1 MGARVLP
8 STRYLI
14 AVAVIG
20 SFLLATTLIL
30 YAGVQ
35 AIRLVWTTI
44 ASGQVTLAG
53 GKALLLGSIELA
65 DLFLLGT
72 VFYIIAIGLYE
83 LFIDDTLPM
92 PAWLEIHDL
101 DDLKSRLI
109 GVVIIVLGVLF
120 LGEVVAWDG
129 ERDLL
134 RYGPGVALV
143 IAALTYFLGQQRA
156 RA

>member
-1 MGARVLP
+1 MSSRVLP
-8 STRYLI
+8 LTRYLI

-35 AIRLVWTTI
+35 TIRLVWTTI
-44 ASGQVTLAG
+44 ATGQVTLAG

-65 DLFLLGT
+65 DLYLLGT
-72 VFYIIAIGLYE
+72 VFYIIAIGLYD
-83 LFIDDTLPM
+83 LFIDDKLPM

-101 DDLKSRLI
+101 DDLKSNLI
-109 GVVIIVLGVLF
+109 GVVIVVLGVLF

-134 RYGPGVALV
+134 RSGVGTALV
-143 IAALTYFLGQQRA
+143 IAALTYFLGQRRRA
-156 RA
+156 